1 MFDEGYQNITNVDIS
16 PTVTKAMV
24 DKYKDKGPNFKYL
37 QMDVK
42 AMDFPENSFDAV
54 VDKGTLDSVLCGE
67 GSTTNA
73 NKMISEVYRV
83 LGPKG
88 VYFIVSYGQSEYR
101 LPYLEKPEY
110 DWSVKVSQVAK
121 PTIASSITIAS
132 DDKDAPNVH
141 FIYICTKG
149 AKVEPW

>member
-1 MFDEGYQNITNVDIS
+1 M
-16 PTVTKAMV
+16 
-24 DKYKDKGPNFKYL
+24 
-37 QMDVK
+37 
-42 AMDFPENSFDAV
+42 
-54 VDKGTLDSVLCGE
+54 
-67 GSTTNA
+67 NA

-83 LGPKG
+83 LSPKG

-149 AKVEPW
+149 TKNE

>member
-54 VDKGTLDSVLCGE
+54 VDKGTLDSVLC
-67 GSTTNA
+67 
-73 NKMISEVYRV
+73 IV
-83 LGPKG
+83 L
-88 VYFIVSYGQSEYR
+88 
-101 LPYLEKPEY
+101 
-110 DWSVKVSQVAK
+110 
-121 PTIASSITIAS
+121 
-132 DDKDAPNVH
+132 N
-141 FIYICTKG
+141 
-149 AKVEPW
+149 